1 MRATRA
7 TINADR
13 MNIDFQELYDA
24 CLMCSMCY
32 KTPGVIKEAYGAQSL
47 VNEDADRGKKK
58 FHGSYRK
65 FFLGLRYFYIPLAKY
80 QAIVIGGNP
89 SESLLSK
96 FQTEFHYGL
105 NRVAESAVVMYR

>member
-47 VNEDADRGKKK
+47 VNEDADRGKKN
-58 FHGSYRK
+58 FTARTEN
-65 FFLGLRYFYIPLAKY
+65 FF
-80 QAIVIGGNP
+80 
-89 SESLLSK
+89 
-96 FQTEFHYGL
+96 
-105 NRVAESAVVMYR
+105 